1 MQGRGPDSS
10 PKREREVDVNAQLSG
25 FFRTGARLVCTLAV
39 AFGASGAG
47 AAKAGEA
54 GDAAARGLIEARCGA
69 CHLDNGELNRIFD
82 IRKTP
87 EGWDMTV
94 VRMGLWHKVELTPD
108 ERRDIV
114 KYLADRQGLAP
125 SESAP
130 FRFLT
135 ERRPNMQDRP
145 PSEEMA
151 QMCGRCH
158 SFGRVALQRRDED
171 EWRKLMHTHLGQF
184 PSAEYSALGR
194 DRDWWEIAR
203 DQMPPQLAALY
214 PKDTEAWRAWSA
226 ADHRPVEGRWT
237 VAGERP
243 GQGAYTG
250 TMTVRAK
257 GQDRFDVA
265 YELRFD
271 GGDAVSGK
279 GDAIVYTGYEWR
291 GSARLGNEDTRSIF
305 AMSED
310 GSRLAGRWFRK
321 GADEVGAT
329 FEAVRADGTARNALV
344 AVQPRM
350 LRAGETAEVT
360 LTGAGLEPKVDL
372 GAGVEIVEWLQ
383 KAGDRLRL
391 RVKVAAHAPQGV
403 RTVAVGGA
411 SSAHTVA
418 VYRQIDSVRVEPAFA
433 VARVGGG
440 YTTPLSAQFDAVA
453 YLDGPDG
460 VAGTDDDIRLGSVP
474 AKWSA
479 EPFDER
485 ARRNEDVKFAGR
497 FEPHGRFVPAAGGP
511 NPARGGYSN
520 GGDLAVVAS
529 VAEGGRT
536 LDAKA
541 RLVVTAQRWNPT
553 PLQ

>member
-1 MQGRGPDSS
+1 M
-10 PKREREVDVNAQLSG
+10 NAQLSG
-25 FFRTGARLVCTLAV
+25 PQLSGLLRDGARLACALAV
-39 AFGASGAG
+39 AFGSFGAS
-47 AAKAGEA
+47 AAKV
-54 GDAAARGLIEARCGA
+54 DAAADAAIRGLIEARCGA
-69 CHLDNGELNRIFD
+69 CHLENGELTRISE

-94 VRMGLWHKVELTPD
+94 VRMGLWHKVELTAD

-125 SESAP
+125 SEAAP

-135 ERRPNMQDRP
+135 ERRPNMQDTP

-194 DRDWWEIAR
+194 DRNWWEIAR
-203 DQMPPQLAALY
+203 DQMPPKLAALY
-214 PKDTEAWRAWSA
+214 PKDTDAWRKWSA
-226 ADHRPVEGRWT
+226 AEHRPVDGRWT

-257 GQDRFDVA
+257 GRDRFDVA
-265 YELRFD
+265 YELHFD
-271 GGDAVSGK
+271 GGNTVRGQGDAV
-279 GDAIVYTGYEWR
+279 VYTGYEWR
-291 GSARLGNEDTRSIF
+291 GSARLGDEDTRSIF

-310 GSRLAGRWFRK
+310 GARLAGRWFLK

-329 FEAVRADGTARNALV
+329 FEAVRADGSARNAVV

-360 LTGAGLEPKVDL
+360 LTGAGLEPKLDL
-372 GAGVEIVEWLQ
+372 GVGVEIVKWLQ
-383 KAGDRLRL
+383 KTDDQLRV
-391 RVKVAAHAPQGV
+391 RVKVAADAEQGL
-403 RTVAVGGA
+403 RAVAVGGTP
-411 SSAHTVA
+411 SPQTVA
-418 VYRQIDSVRVEPAFA
+418 VYRQIDTVRVEPAFA

-440 YTTPLSAQFDAVA
+440 HTRPLSAQFDAVA

-460 VAGTDDDIRLGSVP
+460 VSGTDDDIRLGSVP

-485 ARRNEDVKFAGR
+485 ARREDDVKFAGR
-497 FEPHGRFVPAAGGP
+497 LEPQGRFIPAAGGP
-511 NPARGGYSN
+511 NPARGGDSN
-520 GGDLAVVAS
+520 GGDLAIVAT
-529 VAEGGRT
+529 VTEGGRT

-553 PLQ
+553 PLP